1 MRQLFLASSSPRR
14 AELLRQIGVPFTFLN
29 LPGLD
34 ESVYA
39 YEPPVDYVRRL
50 ARAKACAGRDSLRA
64 QSPSLAAS
72 AVVLGADTSVVLDD
86 SILGKPRCAE
96 DAKNMLRRLS
106 GREHRV
112 LSAVS
117 IYYEEQASVAMSDT
131 VVRFQDLTDVLI
143 DQYLATGEAFDKAG
157 SYGIQGFGAVLVESI
172 QGSYS
177 GVVGLPLTETMALL
191 SAAGIPVWQAVDSQV
206 SRAGEEKQ

>member
-14 AELLRQIGVPFTFLN
+14 AELLRQIGVPFTLLN
-29 LPGLD
+29 APGVD
-34 ESVYA
+34 ESVYRH
-39 YEPPVDYVRRL
+39 ESPSDYVRRL
-50 ARAKACAGRDSLRA
+50 ALAKASTGWDSLRGRH
-64 QSPSLAAS
+64 PSLTAS
-72 AVVLGADTSVVLDD
+72 AVVLGADTSVVLGDA
-86 SILGKPRCAE
+86 ILGKPRGATE
-96 DAKNMLRRLS
+96 AKSMLQRLS

-117 IYYEEQASVAMSDT
+117 IYYEEQTSIAMSDT
-131 VVRFQDLTDVLI
+131 VVRFQDLTEALI
-143 DQYLATGEAFDKAG
+143 DQYVATGEAFDKAG

-191 SAAGIPVWQAVDSQV
+191 SVAGIPVWQAVDSHV
-206 SRAGEEKQ
+206 SGLGKEKQ